1 MSTQDLQQQLFKI
14 ALLGSERQTESP
26 QASGPLQT
34 MFQQFYPQGK
44 VPTGEARESAL
55 LSAVAIVQQYQAVGN
70 LSATFSGS
78 LPMPDDKPARSYI
91 PAATEIHLRRLL
103 NDKSLRA
110 LLDSWLEIV
119 ADKQLQVPPVYIPA
133 LLETSK
139 QNRAIRPLVSAV
151 VGPRGQWLA
160 QQNPDWQ
167 SLLTLA
173 VTDDD
178 ELPDESIWEEGNT
191 AQRVDY
197 LRKIRV
203 TDTVAALA
211 LLQAVWKQEAAAV
224 RQELLQ
230 TLRTGLTL
238 ADEEWLESCLDD
250 RSKGVRQVAATLLG
264 SLPDSAFSQRHQ
276 ARLNSWLQ
284 LQKKGGLLS
293 KLSGKQ
299 ELLVNPP
306 EAWEK
311 DWLRDGIE
319 EKPPKGKGAKAWWLQ
334 QSLSLVPPTVWS
346 QQWAMKA
353 SEAVDLMAKH
363 EWAMPILSGWQ
374 AALVEYPDA
383 EWITQWLIKVN
394 HEAPELWDALAPE
407 QAEKTVLQ
415 LLKAGGD
422 KNGLM
427 LLARLNHSWSESFS
441 KEVVMILQVAIR
453 RSMAQSASPHYG
465 LAGFMQHIAI
475 HLHLLSVSELE
486 KRLQP
491 LVDND
496 NSNDY
501 WQRAFNETIFTLRFR
516 ADMIAA
522 LNTK

>member
-14 ALLGSERQTESP
+14 ALLGSERQTELP

-55 LSAVAIVQQYQAVGN
+55 LSAVAMVQQYQAVGS
-70 LSATFSGS
+70 LSATFSGN
-78 LPMPDDKPARSYI
+78 LPVPDDKPARRSI
-91 PAATEIHLRRLL
+91 PAAAEIHLRRLL

-110 LLDSWLEIV
+110 LLDGWLEIV

-139 QNRAIRPLVSAV
+139 QSRAIRPLVSAV

-178 ELPDESIWEEGNT
+178 ELPDEAIWEEGNT

-197 LRKIRV
+197 LRKRRA

-299 ELLVNPP
+299 ELIVNPP

-319 EKPPKGKGAKAWWLQ
+319 EKPPKGIGAKAWWLE
-334 QSLSLVPPTVWS
+334 QSLALVPPVVWVS
-346 QQWAMKA
+346 KWSLAPD
-353 SEAVDLMAKH
+353 SLLSLTAKH
-363 EWAMPILSGWQ
+363 DWSSAIMGGWQ
-374 AALVEYPDA
+374 KALVEYPDPD
-383 EWITQWLIKVN
+383 WITGWLTKVN
-394 HEAPELWDALAPE
+394 HEIPALWAALAPD
-407 QAEKTVLQ
+407 QAESCMLELMKT
-415 LLKAGGD
+415 AEGD
-422 KNGLM
+422 KSLS
-427 LLARLNHSWSESFS
+427 LLSQLNHPWSQAFS
-441 KEVVMILQVAIR
+441 RALLPLLGAAVR
-453 RSMAQSASPHYG
+453 RSMTDLGSHHYG
-465 LAGFMQHIAI
+465 LNGFMQHLSS
-475 HLHLLSVSELE
+475 HLHLSCVNELV
-486 KRLQP
+486 KQLKP
-491 LVDND
+491 LLEND
-496 NSNDY
+496 NEYDY
-501 WQRAFNETIFTLRFR
+501 WQRALTETLFTLSFR
-516 ADMIAA
+516 ADMNAA
-522 LNTK
+522 LNTQ